1 MSLVISPPDS
11 RSEHAPARAS
21 GTFLLHERADR
32 HRELLLGLAGK
43 YIWWLSAEDAMEFPR
58 RVIAQ
63 VMNLGVFA
71 DVGRLADAL
80 GEDCLRE
87 VLQHAEAGQFSGR
100 SWHYWHYRLG
110 LATVGQV
117 PPLPTRHI
125 PWTI

>member
-1 MSLVISPPDS
+1 MSLVISLHES
-11 RSEHAPARAS
+11 RRARAPVS
-21 GTFLLHERADR
+21 GTFLLHERVSL
-32 HRELLLGLAGK
+32 HRELLLDLAGK
-43 YIWWLSAEDAMEFPR
+43 YIWWQSAEDAMDFPR

-80 GEDCLRE
+80 GDDCLRE
-87 VLQHAEAGQFSGR
+87 VLEHAEAGQFNAR

-110 LATVGQV
+110 MATVGQV

-125 PWTI
+125 PGTL